1 MGAQGSTLK
10 SRKKYL
16 ISGFPILPLSDPAA
30 HWWRDMYAVKFMYR
44 RPSYLFN
51 HVVFEF
57 NWPVTSVKM
66 ASQVQVCV
74 LCNKSVGVLITVG
87 KTGLESLQRSA
98 ILRREE
104 DRGLHFHNNL
114 LVHESCR
121 KNNVN
126 KKKISIGLKTQEDP
140 VIENIPK
147 RTRTKWNETGEICI
161 FCEQELCKNP
171 RESTGE
177 VHCVT
182 QPKFVESIKTTCHQR
197 KDDWSRMVLCKINS

>member
-1 MGAQGSTLK
+1 
-10 SRKKYL
+10 
-16 ISGFPILPLSDPAA
+16 
-30 HWWRDMYAVKFMYR
+30 
-44 RPSYLFN
+44 
-51 HVVFEF
+51 
-57 NWPVTSVKM
+57 M

-126 KKKISIGLKTQEDP
+126 KKKISIGLKIQEDP

-147 RTRTKWNETGEICI
+147 RTRTK
-161 FCEQELCKNP
+161 
-171 RESTGE
+171 
-177 VHCVT
+177 
-182 QPKFVESIKTTCHQR
+182 
-197 KDDWSRMVLCKINS
+197 